1 MLTNNIII
9 INIHHIND
17 ALTTRQL
24 FRNSSDSPE
33 RRARILRVADSTMTC
48 GKDCNRRMAH
58 ASKRSGGSLVRG
70 PAGSRNV
77 QARCPGTTGDSPSW
91 RYGVTPGKSPG
102 YNMRAHFIF
111 ISYGDVVKSK
121 GGVRSQLYRIT

>member
-48 GKDCNRRMAH
+48 GKDRNECELLCVVLA
-58 ASKRSGGSLVRG
+58 
-70 PAGSRNV
+70 PA
-77 QARCPGTTGDSPSW
+77 PGAFFSHGNEERPMGLTILTAGKDRQPS
-91 RYGVTPGKSPG
+91 
-102 YNMRAHFIF
+102 
-111 ISYGDVVKSK
+111 VVKK
-121 GGVRSQLYRIT
+121 PTGVG